1 MNYHFGTRSANREN
15 YRQIV
20 TDLWAEGLSQSQI
33 GKRIGKTKNAVAGM
47 VRHFGLPRRVD
58 GILRGWD
65 AKRANEAKAEAEK
78 KLAQTRLGYPVQI
91 DTTPLSI
98 PLLSAAN
105 GQCRYPMWHSSDRDE
120 SLPVCGL
127 PQKEGSP
134 YCVGHD
140 QRCRITPKK
149 PDSSQ

>member
-1 MNYHFGTRSANREN
+1 MTYHFGTKAANREQ
-15 YRQIV
+15 YRGIV
-20 TDLWAEGLSQSQI
+20 SDLWAQGLSQSQI

-78 KLAQTRLGYPVQI
+78 KIAQTRLGYPVQI
-91 DTTPLSI
+91 DAATLNI
-98 PLLSAAN
+98 PLLAATAR
-105 GQCRYPMWHSSDRDE
+105 QCRYPVWHERDE
-120 SLPVCGL
+120 AWPICGL

-134 YCVGHD
+134 YCGFHHSA
-140 QRCRITPKK
+140 CRTAPKK
-149 PDSSQ
+149 PEGSQ